1 MRLLLVVYCGGH
13 PDIGM
18 LEVLFLMPITQRL
31 GKTVRSLRLRSGLS
45 QEELAERADLHRTY
59 IAGIEG
65 GGRNITL
72 KSVDKLARALKVS
85 VADLLSETLIDAT
98 PKPTNDNKDN
108 QLIDIL
114 LVEDDPDDA
123 DLTVAA
129 FTEARI
135 INPVHVVRDGQEAL
149 DFLFSNGAYA
159 NRKGLALPQVILLD
173 LTLPKIS
180 GMEVLRR
187 IKRDPRTQNISVVV
201 VTASRNDADIGEC
214 KQLGVEHCIG
224 KPIRFDNFSQITPQ
238 LSFLWALVRPGA
250 FAQAN

>member
-1 MRLLLVVYCGGH
+1 
-13 PDIGM
+13 
-18 LEVLFLMPITQRL
+18 MPITQRL
-31 GKTVRSLRLRSGLS
+31 GKTVRNLRLRSGLS

-85 VADLLSETLIDAT
+85 VADLLSEALSETA
-98 PKPTNDNKDN
+98 PPPANNN
-108 QLIDIL
+108 NNHVIDIL

-123 DLTVAA
+123 ELTVRA

-135 INPVHVVRDGQEAL
+135 INTVHVVRDGEEAL

-187 IKRDPRTQNISVVV
+187 IKRDPRTQNISVIV
-201 VTASRNDADIGEC
+201 VTASRNDAEIDEC

-238 LSFLWALVRPGA
+238 LSFLWALVKPGA
-250 FAQAN
+250 SAHVN